1 MVNLILKNIDKIYML
16 TYMLG
21 LFPSLLFSLKHVA
34 CHVFRREMRNQ
45 RTHSLNLNLV
55 IDP

>member
-1 MVNLILKNIDKIYML
+1 MLNLILKNIDKIYML
-16 TYMLG
+16 TYMLD